1 MKITKNQLRRII
13 KEEKAKLN
21 EQPRATAMGQT
32 ARSDEMFGARENLLA
47 LIESLLDPNE
57 AKAYIDDLVMEL
69 EAMKRNIDL
78 QNEGTSPDNMPS
90 AWKQILKGTLG

>member
-1 MKITKNQLRRII
+1 
-13 KEEKAKLN
+13 
-21 EQPRATAMGQT
+21 MGQT

-69 EAMKRNIDL
+69 EAMKKDIDL

-90 AWKQILKGTLG
+90 SWKQILKGTLG